1 MGLQHM
7 RFSSPAGT
15 FRRLVGA
22 LIAVA
27 IVLWPFAANAETEDF
42 PGQWRQMVSNAGT
55 CGTCWLAIKQHGP
68 ILKVSSNNGWFA
80 FAHADLKTGSTTA
93 AGIGR
98 WSENVSGHYGGK
110 PFDVRFVIV
119 DKQLYLDMIVLMDD
133 GTKQAIRAI
142 FDKDRPGKTA
152 RRVMAKS

>member
-1 MGLQHM
+1 M
-7 RFSSPAGT
+7 RFSLPAGR
-15 FRRLVGA
+15 FGRLVGA
-22 LIAVA
+22 LIAVVV
-27 IVLWPFAANAETEDF
+27 VLWPLGARAEAEDF
-42 PGQWRQMVSNAGT
+42 PGQWRQTVSNAGT
-55 CGTCWLAIKQHGP
+55 CESCWLAIKRHGS

-93 AGIGR
+93 TGIGR
-98 WSENVSGHYGGK
+98 WSEDVSGHYGGK

>member
-1 MGLQHM
+1 MGLRYM
-7 RFSSPAGT
+7 RFSLPAGT
-15 FRRLVGA
+15 FGRLVGA
-22 LIAVA
+22 LIAVV
-27 IVLWPFAANAETEDF
+27 VLWPLGANAETEDF

-55 CGTCWLAIKQHGP
+55 CETCRLAIKQHGP
-68 ILKVSSNNGWFA
+68 ILKVSANNGWFA
-80 FAHADLKTGSTTA
+80 FAHADRKTGSATA
-93 AGIGR
+93 TGIGR
-98 WSENVSGHYGGK
+98 WREDVSGHYGGK

>member
-1 MGLQHM
+1 M

-22 LIAVA
+22 LIAVVV
-27 IVLWPFAANAETEDF
+27 VLWPLAASAETEDF

-55 CGTCWLAIKQHGP
+55 CSTCWLAIRQHGP
-68 ILKVSSNNGWFA
+68 ILKVSANNGWFA
-80 FAHADLKTGSTTA
+80 FAHADLKAGSATA
-93 AGIGR
+93 TGIGR
-98 WSENVSGHYGGK
+98 WSEGAGGHYGGK